1 MDLSTW
7 PVLIII
13 IAVFGAMLLYLGMKV
28 PMVWTIAR
36 FGYSNALYNSRI
48 NRFVRRMY
56 VNNLMGTNSFGEAV
70 NFISSASSKDFPLK
84 TVTNV
89 EEAEEVLLSAMLN
102 NVQKAKEESPDMI
115 GPVLDSFIIRY
126 ENRTLKNLF
135 SARFHESSTESGTY
149 PVGVLTEK
157 LIDEMKKA
165 ETLVD
170 MINLLPRRELREM
183 LSRTEN
189 TTFRKVENL
198 LDGFYIESVERS
210 SSKLP
215 RTLRKEL
222 REFLEV
228 YSDMLTI
235 KTVLRMIKA
244 GVPAAQRKEYSFAR
258 GKHITRDTLEAFQD
272 AENVAEALD
281 ALGRTPY
288 APLLREVFK
297 DFKDT
302 GRISLFE
309 LELDRFWIRY
319 IEIFAMKMN
328 TTVGPV
334 IRYLTELEFET
345 RNVIAVLRGF
355 EVPGGK
361 ELAEELLIVRGST

>member
-1 MDLSTW
+1 
-7 PVLIII
+7 
-13 IAVFGAMLLYLGMKV
+13 MKV

-56 VNNLMGTNSFGEAV
+56 INNLIGTNSFAEAV

-84 TVTNV
+84 TVATV
-89 EEAEEVLLSAMLN
+89 EEAEETLLSAMLK
-102 NVQKAKEESPDMI
+102 NVQEAKEESPDMI

-126 ENRTLKNLF
+126 ENRTLKSLF
-135 SARFHESSTESGTY
+135 ITRFHESATDTGIF
-149 PVGVLTEK
+149 PVGTITEK
-157 LIDEMKKA
+157 LIEEMTKA
-165 ETLVD
+165 ETLDEMVEL
-170 MINLLPRRELREM
+170 IPRAELREL
-183 LSRTEN
+183 LSREELA
-189 TTFRKVENL
+189 TFRKVENL

-215 RTLRKEL
+215 RTLKKEMGA
-222 REFLEV
+222 FLEV

-244 GVPAAQRKEYSFAR
+244 EVPAAQRKEFFFAR
-258 GKHITRDTLEAFQD
+258 GKHITRDVLEALQD
-272 AENVAEALD
+272 AENVAEAVD

-288 APLLREVFK
+288 GPLLREVFK
-297 DFKDT
+297 DFKST
-302 GRISLFE
+302 GKVSLFE

-345 RNVIAVLRGF
+345 RNVMAILRGF

-361 ELAEELLIVRGST
+361 EMAEELLIVRGSA